1 MSLGKGDIATE
12 EDEDEDKTKRK
23 DARANKK
30 KKKKAKAMAKEKAKE
45 KGEGQKEEKKTFAKI
60 VVPEDQ
66 KMSGWLSSIWANYK
80 IINNLDMQ

>member
-1 MSLGKGDIATE
+1 MSLGKGDIAKE

-23 DARANKK
+23 DARANK